1 VSPKSTET
9 EEEDELMET
18 MAAIVDCLAVV
29 AVLVL
34 LQAVGL
40 WLDTLYVDQ

>member
-1 VSPKSTET
+1 VSPKPTET

-18 MAAIVDCLAVV
+18 LAAIVDCLAVV
-29 AVLVL
+29 ALLVL
-34 LQAVGL
+34 LNAVGL